1 MKAMPYHV
9 IQMSANYEKK
19 FCVTCCLSGAL
30 SRLGIC
36 NGELFKPNE
45 EPSLCILAL
54 FERPR
59 QLQSLTTNVRRHL
72 TIPTSDLSEHH
83 DVHARRPILKIS
95 RFLYFEEAKEYFLV
109 YCRRLLYPLM
119 KRHTSRSYFTVM
131 HTLTHPIIFLSYRPL
146 YGVPMVSL
154 NYMCVLPVSPWP
166 NEVSCLS

>member
-95 RFLYFEEAKEYFLV
+95 RFLYFEEAKECFLV
-109 YCRRLLYPLM
+109 YCRRLLYPLDE
-119 KRHTSRSYFTVM
+119 KAYFTIILHSNAYTHTSHYFPFIPPSIWGTYG
-131 HTLTHPIIFLSYRPL
+131 LSQL
-146 YGVPMVSL
+146 YVCPT
-154 NYMCVLPVSPWP
+154 
-166 NEVSCLS
+166 CLSLAE